1 MSFFFLKSGLLIA
14 ETNGEMEHNCK
25 LFCLLTTAPRFYSL
39 FLNIE
44 TLWSLLHI
52 ITDLSSM
59 IFCRKA
65 NNENWLKMS
74 FKMGS
79 SISKSTMKKSGS
91 SKNNSTTT
99 NKFSVLVVDDDLV
112 IQRIHK
118 VFLNRFGFETQV
130 VGNGKEAVDLYR
142 SGASFHL
149 VLMDMEMPIM
159 DGPKVCFFLS
169 FLHLFIF
176 ILFTHQFFILTLN
189 SV

>member
-1 MSFFFLKSGLLIA
+1 
-14 ETNGEMEHNCK
+14 
-25 LFCLLTTAPRFYSL
+25 
-39 FLNIE
+39 
-44 TLWSLLHI
+44 
-52 ITDLSSM
+52 
-59 IFCRKA
+59 
-65 NNENWLKMS
+65 MS

-79 SISKSTMKKSGS
+79 SSSKSAMKKSGS
-91 SKNNSTTT
+91 SKNNLTAMTTTTTTT

-169 FLHLFIF
+169 SFICSFLCSTVFYIDLEFSLEFIPHRSF
-176 ILFTHQFFILTLN
+176 KSPKLG
-189 SV
+189 